1 MSGFEENQEQNAK
14 NMTFKSDGS
23 GTRNDGFEGPL
34 KVWFYTTYNQF
45 FMKIKYYFMKSLKI
59 EIQNFLIKNWK
70 FWVGTAIALIVGFG
84 LLS

>member
-59 EIQNFLIKNWK
+59 EIRNILGCCNGITWK
-70 FWVGTAIALIVGFG
+70 ILWKCESRIW
-84 LLS
+84 